1 MQVARRR
8 NRWLVIGLVLFT
20 GLNTFL
26 AFNHHSHGARHSY
39 HGALWADRAGYFSYL
54 PATFKYGFHA
64 AELPAGLDTL
74 TGNGFVLDAAS
85 NTLRTKYTSGVAM
98 LQAPF
103 YLAVHAIGSALGM
116 DPSAYGSLDHA
127 AVLIAG
133 PVYASLG
140 LVFLFLFLGSF
151 AEWDL
156 SLRTRIFLLFA
167 LFAGSNLFYYAVFDP
182 GMSHVY
188 SFFLFTALLL
198 LWRRV
203 FSHGTGRF
211 PSPLT
216 TGLVIGLI
224 TLIRPT
230 NLIFVASSWLIVGLL
245 SGRPFSIRPML
256 NDRRGSLLI
265 ILAALVV
272 WIPQMIYWKFAFGSY
287 LVWSYPGEGFT
298 EWAHPH
304 VAQFLFSTN
313 NGLLPYVPLFMVLLA
328 GTIAQWAQGSIQVAA
343 LTWITFGIVAL
354 LGSSWWVWHFGCG
367 YGSRTMVEYL
377 AFFAPALFAFHQWM
391 ARRGSGIPSVVLLSL
406 LILLQL
412 KMVHSYG
419 SCWFQG
425 DWNWAAYTELIFGPT
440 K

>member
-1 MQVARRR
+1 MQVARHR

-20 GLNTFL
+20 GLNIFL

-54 PATFKYGFHA
+54 PATFEYGFHA
-64 AELPAGLDTL
+64 TKFPAGLDTL
-74 TGNGFVLDAAS
+74 TGNGFVLDTAS
-85 NTLRTKYTSGVAM
+85 NTIRTKYTSGVAM

-103 YLAVHAIGSALGM
+103 YLAARGLGVLLGM
-116 DPSAYGSLDHA
+116 EHHAFGSLDHA
-127 AVLIAG
+127 VVLIVG
-133 PVYASLG
+133 PIYASLG
-140 LVFLFLFLGSF
+140 LLLLFLFLGSF
-151 AEWDL
+151 PEW
-156 SLRTRIFLLFA
+156 STSSRTRAFLLFA

-188 SFFLFTALLL
+188 SFFLFAALLL

-203 FSHGTGRF
+203 FFRRDDRF
-211 PSPLT
+211 PSPVM

-230 NLIFVASSWLIVGLL
+230 NLIFVASSWFIVGLL
-245 SGRPFSIRPML
+245 SDRPFSIRPML

-328 GTIAQWAQGSIQVAA
+328 GTIAQWAQGSKQVAA

-367 YGSRTMVEYL
+367 YGSRTLVEYL
-377 AFFAPALFAFHQWM
+377 ALFSPALFTFHQWM

-412 KMVHSYG
+412 KMVYSYG